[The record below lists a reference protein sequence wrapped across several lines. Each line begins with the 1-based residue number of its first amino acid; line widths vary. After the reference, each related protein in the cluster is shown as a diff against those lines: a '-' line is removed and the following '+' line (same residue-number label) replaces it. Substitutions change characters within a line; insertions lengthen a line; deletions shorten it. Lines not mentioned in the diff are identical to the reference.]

1 MKRQLRKEYKRRV
14 KLILSSKLHGRNKV
28 MAVNTWAVAMLRYGG
43 GVLKWTTEE
52 VDGKTGKV
60 MTMYGALHRK
70 SDINSLYTDAKR
82 KRCGGGVKLL
92 KMYPGRGDQCWMVG
106 LEQQWG
112 AVAEDSEN
120 IWSGTFGSSRRRS
133 EIMEGKENA
142 WTVAEAIGKRGF

>member
-52 VDGKTGKV
+52 LDGKTGKV

-82 KRCGGGVKLL
+82 KRWGRGGGGGLSCL
-92 KMYPGRGDQCWMVG
+92 RCIQGEEISVG
-106 LEQQWG
+106 W
-112 AVAEDSEN
+112 
-120 IWSGTFGSSRRRS
+120 
-133 EIMEGKENA
+133 
-142 WTVAEAIGKRGF
+142 

>member
-82 KRCGGGVKLL
+82 KRWGGVKLL

>member
-52 VDGKTGKV
+52 LDGKSGKV
-60 MTMYGALHRK
+60 MTMYGSLHRK

-82 KRCGGGVKLL
+82 KRWGGGGVKLL
-92 KMYPGRGDQCWMVG
+92 KMYPGRGDQCWMG
-106 LEQQWG
+106 
-112 AVAEDSEN
+112 
-120 IWSGTFGSSRRRS
+120 GSS
-133 EIMEGKENA
+133 
-142 WTVAEAIGKRGF
+142 

>member
-52 VDGKTGKV
+52 LDGKTGKV

-82 KRCGGGVKLL
+82 KRWGGGGGLSCL
-92 KMYPGRGDQCWMVG
+92 RCIQGEEISVG
-106 LEQQWG
+106 WG

-120 IWSGTFGSSRRRS
+120 IWSSTFGSSRRRS

>member
-1 MKRQLRKEYKRRV
+1 MKDEEMKRQLKKEYKRRV

-28 MAVNTWAVAMLRYGG
+28 MAVNTWAVAMLRYGA

-52 VDGKTGKV
+52 LEGKTGKV

-82 KRCGGGVKLL
+82 KRWAGFDKLL

-106 LEQQWG
+106 
-112 AVAEDSEN
+112 
-120 IWSGTFGSSRRRS
+120 
-133 EIMEGKENA
+133 
-142 WTVAEAIGKRGF
+142 

>member
-52 VDGKTGKV
+52 LDGKTGKV

-70 SDINSLYTDAKR
+70 SDINSLYTD
-82 KRCGGGVKLL
+82 
-92 KMYPGRGDQCWMVG
+92 
-106 LEQQWG
+106 
-112 AVAEDSEN
+112 
-120 IWSGTFGSSRRRS
+120 TFGSSRRRS